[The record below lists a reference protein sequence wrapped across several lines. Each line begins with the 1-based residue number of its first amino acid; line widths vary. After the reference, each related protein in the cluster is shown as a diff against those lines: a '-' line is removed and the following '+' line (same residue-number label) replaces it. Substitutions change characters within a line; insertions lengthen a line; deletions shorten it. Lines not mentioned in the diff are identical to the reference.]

1 MTGGGAGRYTISDV
15 AIEKAADNVLNA
27 RGRRDIMRRGLVV
40 TRTIRVVNMGSG
52 GDVSVRWP
60 RMAR

>member
-1 MTGGGAGRYTISDV
+1 
-15 AIEKAADNVLNA
+15 
-27 RGRRDIMRRGLVV
+27 MRSGLVV